1 MGEEAFAM
9 GEEAAAVGE
18 KPVTLFLAGDVMLG
32 RGVDQILPHPG
43 DPALREDHIRDARDY
58 VALAETVS
66 GPVPRPV
73 DPAWPWGEVLPVLE
87 RAAPDVRVVNLETAV
102 TRDGDFAPGKAVHY
116 RMHPANLPCLTAV
129 RPDVCVLANNH
140 VLDFGPSGLAE
151 TLDCLAAAGLRTAG
165 AGRDADAAWRPATV
179 PLRPGGR
186 VLVFAFGMP
195 SSGIPH
201 SWAATAERPGVALVT
216 APTTA
221 AAKDFA
227 DRLRRTGR
235 RPGDLVVASVHW
247 GPNWGYPASRD
258 EVRFARALIDAGVD
272 VVHGHSS
279 HHPRPP
285 EVYRDRLVLYGCGD
299 LVDDYEGI
307 GGYERYRDDLR
318 LLYLVSVE
326 PGTGRL
332 TGLRLVPLQAR
343 RLRLEHAS
351 AEDTAWLRTVL
362 DGYARA
368 LGTRVEHGDGG
379 TLTVRALR

>member
-1 MGEEAFAM
+1 MPEGL
-9 GEEAAAVGE
+9 
-18 KPVTLFLAGDVMLG
+18 VTLFLAGDVMLG

-43 DPALREDHIRDARDY
+43 DPVLREDYVHDARDY
-58 VALAETVS
+58 VALAEAAN

-73 DPAWPWGEVLPVLE
+73 DPAWPWGDALPVLE
-87 RAAPDVRVVNLETAV
+87 RAAPDVRVINLETAV
-102 TRDGDFAPGKAVHY
+102 TRGADFAPGKGVHY

-140 VLDFGPSGLAE
+140 VLDFGPTGLHE
-151 TLDCLAAAGLRTAG
+151 TLDSLAAAGLRTAG
-165 AGRDADAAWRPATV
+165 AGRDETAAWRPATV
-179 PLRPGGR
+179 PLPWGGR

-201 SWAATAERPGVALVT
+201 SWAATAERPGVALFT
-216 APTTA
+216 APTA
-221 AAKDFA
+221 AAAADFA
-227 DRLRRTGR
+227 DRLRRVE
-235 RPGDLVVASVHW
+235 RPGDIVVASVHW
-247 GPNWGYPASRD
+247 GPNWGYGVTRS
-258 EVRFARALIDAGVD
+258 EVRFAHALIDAGAA

-318 LLYLVSVE
+318 LLYLASVE

-332 TGLRLVPLQAR
+332 TGLRMVPLRAR
-343 RLRLEHAS
+343 RLRLEHATPD
-351 AEDTAWLRTVL
+351 DTAWLGTVL
-362 DGYARA
+362 DGYARDH
-368 LGTRVEHGDGG
+368 GTRVEHADDG
-379 TLTVRALR
+379 TLTVRSLR